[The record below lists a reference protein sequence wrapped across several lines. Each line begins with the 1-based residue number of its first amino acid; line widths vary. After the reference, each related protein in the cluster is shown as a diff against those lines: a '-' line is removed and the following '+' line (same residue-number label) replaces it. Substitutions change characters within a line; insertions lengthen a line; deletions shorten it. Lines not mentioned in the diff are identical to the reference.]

1 MKCIEN
7 GDSKRSIGKKFG
19 INESTVRG
27 IFQKRDQI
35 RAHMRLASSAGASS
49 AKRSGNRVLLK
60 TEQLMWRYI
69 NKQARRNKLVDTR
82 DLVDTALDLY
92 ARVAVKLGIDNPPV
106 FVASKGWVNKFQKRQ
121 KVKSVKASGE
131 AASAD
136 RPAAIAYPEVLKGM
150 IEAGQYTPDQIF
162 NMDETNFYWK
172 IMPKKTFITEDT
184 DKVRGRKPI
193 RERFTL
199 LFVFNAS
206 GTCKTKPTVIH
217 KVKKPR
223 AYKGFNM
230 QRLNVSWLTSKK
242 GYMSAKLSMDWFN
255 DHFVPQVEKY
265 CEESNVRFNI
275 LLILDNAPGH
285 SPLIRTANPNV
296 RVEFLPPNTTS
307 LIQPLDQE
315 VISVVKATYSKC
327 QFRQLRQATRDDTLL
342 QQLVDSEDEGV
353 IERGN
358 NEAEKRVTQYWKKYT
373 IKQAVDLLV
382 DCWNNKV
389 TPATIHHG

>member
-1 MKCIEN
+1 MSNPNPPTVGQRDAARPSRDIKKRKNLTYSEKLEIVKCIEN
-7 GDSKRSIGKKFG
+7 GDSKRSVGKRFG

-69 NKQARRNKLVDTR
+69 NKQARRNKMVDTR

-92 ARVAVKLGIDNPPV
+92 AHVAVKLGIDNPPV

-136 RPAAIAYPEVLKGM
+136 RPAATAYPEVLKGI

-172 IMPKKTFITEDT
+172 IMPKKTFITEESE
-184 DKVRGRKPI
+184 KVRGRKPM
-193 RERFTL
+193 RERFTV
-199 LFVFNAS
+199 LFAFNAS

-242 GYMSAKLSMDWFN
+242 G
-255 DHFVPQVEKY
+255 
-265 CEESNVRFNI
+265 
-275 LLILDNAPGH
+275 
-285 SPLIRTANPNV
+285 
-296 RVEFLPPNTTS
+296 
-307 LIQPLDQE
+307 
-315 VISVVKATYSKC
+315 
-327 QFRQLRQATRDDTLL
+327 
-342 QQLVDSEDEGV
+342 
-353 IERGN
+353 
-358 NEAEKRVTQYWKKYT
+358 
-373 IKQAVDLLV
+373 
-382 DCWNNKV
+382 
-389 TPATIHHG
+389 